1 MTETT
6 NYYERVLFFDDLR
19 VMEVDFSNFTFQDSE
34 TVDAFYDVIES
45 RIAETGKKWYFL
57 VNYKNCQILP
67 EAWVAF
73 ANRGKKVNLAYSLGT
88 VRFDAQEDTGAT
100 ILEKSKTDEFDP
112 NLFRSRDG
120 ALAQIAAWRDA
131 VETSR

>member
-1 MTETT
+1 MSDT
-6 NYYERVLFFDDLR
+6 NYANRVAFLDDLG
-19 VMEVDFSNFTFQDSE
+19 VMEVDFSNFTFGDS
-34 TVDAFYDVIES
+34 DAVNGFYDEIDRRIET
-45 RIAETGKKWYFL
+45 TGKQWYFL

-73 ANRGKKVNLAYSLGT
+73 ANRGKKVNIAYSLGT
-88 VRFDAQEDTGAT
+88 VRFDAKEDTGAT

-131 VETSR
+131 VETDR